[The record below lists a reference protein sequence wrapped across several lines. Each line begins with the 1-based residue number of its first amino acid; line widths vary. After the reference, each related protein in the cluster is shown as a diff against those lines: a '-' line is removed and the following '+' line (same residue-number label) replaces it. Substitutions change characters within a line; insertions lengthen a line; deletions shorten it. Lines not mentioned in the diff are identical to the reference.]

1 MKIYVYFCKKKK
13 IVSYNSYEL
22 TFLKRCLFI
31 EFFAKI
37 VSRLRCLQDQ
47 LGKIVNRDHIFN
59 LVLEDRFYLLKRN
72 YKMVSVW
79 FQHFEFSLFF
89 WSNSNI
95 IYFLWLKIVLFV
107 IFLFNAVLSTYF
119 LILFKEWKSPW
130 AKYTMAS
137 GT

>member
-1 MKIYVYFCKKKK
+1 MYIFVKKKN
-13 IVSYNSYEL
+13 VSYNSYEL

-79 FQHFEFSLFF
+79 FQNFEFSLFF
-89 WSNSNI
+89 CSNSNI

-119 LILFKEWKSPW
+119 LILFKE
-130 AKYTMAS
+130 
-137 GT
+137 